1 MEEARFILPRSSSF
15 SVRIVA
21 PLAHRLERV
30 KSSMSLSD
38 HDARA
43 YVERLDTQRNAFLE
57 RYFHHDVTDSEVH
70 DLVINTEQ
78 LGIDGATETLMSGFH
93 LWLNNRVSKSHFQ
106 ET

>member
-1 MEEARFILPRSSSF
+1 M
-15 SVRIVA
+15 
-21 PLAHRLERV
+21 
-30 KSSMSLSD
+30 MC
-38 HDARA
+38 A

-93 LWLNNRVSKSHFQ
+93 LWLNNWVSKRHCL
-106 ET
+106 EA